1 MKKAQALIA
10 SAIVT
15 GMVALA
21 MLLIGINAL
30 TNTNSVP
37 PANTQVSAVVSPAT
51 GGNDAQIAQLQDQVA
66 QYQAQLDQANT
77 ELQQYQQVL
86 SALQARGVIRITGDG
101 QIQLGRRGGDGD

>member
-1 MKKAQALIA
+1 MKKIQAVIA
-10 SAIVT
+10 SAVIT
-15 GMVALA
+15 GLVALA

-30 TNTNSVP
+30 TNTNSVR
-37 PANTQVSAVVSPAT
+37 PADTQTSAVVSPAT
-51 GGNDAQIAQLQDQVA
+51 GGTDTQIAQLQNQVA

-77 ELQQYQQVL
+77 ELQQYQQLL